1 MKNILK
7 TALVLGLS
15 VSMISPAAV
24 MAGTPKIKTTEKKS
38 DKKKESDT
46 KSVTGITHADSYEE
60 LYELLKK
67 QNESTTAGAN
77 ARGIA
82 MYAEE
87 DTMDA
92 VAETAVESADTGS
105 SSSGYSGEIIDP
117 GFTYDK
123 DSDHSDTNT
132 QEENV
137 DEADIVKIDGKYI
150 YAMDSKGDIRIVD
163 AESMELTGEIPG
175 MSSADYQEMYVN
187 GDTLQ
192 LIFQQEEY
200 MTYQG
205 ELETSSSTVRSSYSV
220 PVTTTKVETY
230 DITDRS
236 NPEKTGSYSQD
247 GAYLSSRRYD
257 GCLYL
262 YTSFTPD
269 TGSTPSQLEYYVPRS
284 NTEYIACDD
293 IYYPVV
299 DITED
304 CSWNQKAFL
313 VAGAVQDKN
322 PETASDIMAVVSG
335 GETFYVSENNVY
347 SAVTTWNDQD
357 TRTEIVRIGYKDGRF
372 TDGSTGSVS
381 GELNNNF
388 SMNEYGGNLRLVT
401 TTAGWDK
408 DYTEYN
414 RDNGLYILDK
424 DMTTIGKIEN
434 LAEGEE
440 IKSARFMGDTGYFV
454 TYENTDPLFSVDLSD
469 PENPEILGKLK
480 VTGFSEYLHFYGENR
495 LLGIGWETDP
505 DSGTTEGLKCSMF
518 DISDPSDV
526 KETDRIILKDVT
538 DCDALSNYRGIL
550 ASVDKNLFGFAYGVY
565 KNTGAENYYS
575 YNGQDF
581 YYYGLFSY
589 SEEDGFTPET
599 YLNFADTG
607 IFDEE
612 ITTRQFRTA
621 RGVYV
626 GDIFYL
632 VTDKGIAAYDMVD
645 GYSLL
650 KTVTWD
656 K

>member
-15 VSMISPAAV
+15 VSMISPASV
-24 MAGTPKIKTTEKKS
+24 MAETPKIKTTEKKT
-38 DKKKESDT
+38 ESDT

-77 ARGIA
+77 ARDTA

-92 VAETAVESADTGS
+92 VAESTDTGS
-105 SSSGYSGEIIDP
+105 SSSGYSDEIIDP

-137 DEADIVKIDGKYI
+137 DEADIVKTDGKYI
-150 YAMDSKGDIRIVD
+150 YAMDSRGDIHIVD
-163 AESMELTGEIPG
+163 AESMEVTGEVTGI
-175 MSSADYQEMYVN
+175 SSADYQEMYVN

-205 ELETSSSTVRSSYSV
+205 ELDTSSSTVRSSYSV
-220 PVTTTKVETY
+220 PITTVKVETY

-284 NTEYIACDD
+284 NAEYIDCDN

-299 DITED
+299 DITEE
-304 CSWNQKAFL
+304 CSWNQKDFL
-313 VAGAVQDKN
+313 VAGAVQDEN

-388 SMNEYGGNLRLVT
+388 SMNEYDGNLRLVT
-401 TTAGWDK
+401 TTEGWDK

-469 PENPEILGKLK
+469 PENPKITGKLK
-480 VTGFSEYLHFYGENR
+480 ITGFSEYLHFYGQNR

-505 DSGTTEGLKCSMF
+505 DSGSTEGLKCSMF
-518 DISDPSDV
+518 DISDPSEV
-526 KETDRIILKDVT
+526 KEIDRIILKDVT
-538 DCDALSNYRGIL
+538 DCDALSNYRAIL

-565 KNTGAENYYS
+565 KNTGAGNYYS

-589 SEEDGFTPET
+589 SEDGFTPET

-607 IFDEE
+607 LFDEE
-612 ITTRQFRTA
+612 ITTRQFRTS

-626 GDIFYL
+626 GDTFFL
-632 VTDKGIAAYDMVD
+632 VTDKGIAAYDMAD
-645 GYSLL
+645 DYSLL

>member
-7 TALVLGLS
+7 AALVLGLS
-15 VSMISPAAV
+15 VSIISPAVV
-24 MAGTPKIKTTEKKS
+24 MAGSPKIKTTGKKT
-38 DKKKESDT
+38 ESDT

-67 QNESTTAGAN
+67 QNESTTAGDN

-105 SSSGYSGEIIDP
+105 SSASYSGEEIDP

-123 DSDHSDTNT
+123 ASDHSDTNT

-137 DEADIVKIDGKYI
+137 DEADIVKTDGKYI
-150 YAMDSKGDIRIVD
+150 YAMDSRGDIHIVD
-163 AESMELTGEIPG
+163 AESMEITGEIPG
-175 MSSADYQEMYVN
+175 TSSADYQEMYVN

-200 MTYQG
+200 MTYKG
-205 ELETSSSTVRSSYSV
+205 ELEISSSTVRSSFSV
-220 PVTTTKVETY
+220 PVTTVNVETY

-257 GCLYL
+257 DCLYL

-284 NTEYIACDD
+284 NTEYIACDN

-313 VAGAVQDKN
+313 VAGAVQDEN
-322 PETASDIMAVVSG
+322 PETASDNMAVVSG

-347 SAVTTWNDQD
+347 SAVTIWSDQD

-469 PENPEILGKLK
+469 PENPKITGKLK
-480 VTGFSEYLHFYGENR
+480 ITGFSEYLHFYGENR

-505 DSGTTEGLKCSMF
+505 DSGNTEGLKCSMF

-538 DCDALSNYRGIL
+538 DCDALSNYRAIL

-565 KNTGAENYYS
+565 KNTGAGNYDS

-589 SEEDGFTPET
+589 NEEDGFTPET

-607 IFDEE
+607 LFDDE
-612 ITTRQFRTA
+612 ITTRQFRTS
-621 RGVYV
+621 RGVYA

-632 VTDKGIAAYDMVD
+632 VTDKGIAAYDIAD
-645 GYSLL
+645 DYSLL

>member
-15 VSMISPAAV
+15 VSMISPASV
-24 MAGTPKIKTTEKKS
+24 MAETPKIKTTEKKT
-38 DKKKESDT
+38 ESDT

-77 ARGIA
+77 ARDIA

-92 VAETAVESADTGS
+92 VAESTDTGS

-123 DSDHSDTNT
+123 ESDHSDTNT

-137 DEADIVKIDGKYI
+137 DEADIVKTDDKYI
-150 YAMDSKGDIRIVD
+150 YAMDSRGDIHIVD
-163 AESMELTGEIPG
+163 AESMEVTGEVTGI
-175 MSSADYQEMYVN
+175 SSADYQEMYVN

-205 ELETSSSTVRSSYSV
+205 ELETSSGTVRSSYSV
-220 PVTTTKVETY
+220 PITTVKVETY

-284 NTEYIACDD
+284 NAEYIDCDN

-299 DITED
+299 DITEE
-304 CSWNQKAFL
+304 CSWNQKDFL
-313 VAGAVQDKN
+313 VAGAVQDEN

-372 TDGSTGSVS
+372 IDGSTGSVS

-388 SMNEYGGNLRLVT
+388 SMNEYDGNLRLVT
-401 TTAGWDK
+401 TTEGWDK

-469 PENPEILGKLK
+469 PENPKITGKLK
-480 VTGFSEYLHFYGENR
+480 ITGFSEYLHFYGQNR

-505 DSGTTEGLKCSMF
+505 DSGSTEGLKCSMF
-518 DISDPSDV
+518 DISDPSEV
-526 KETDRIILKDVT
+526 KEIDRIILKDVT
-538 DCDALSNYRGIL
+538 DCDALSNYRAIL

-565 KNTGAENYYS
+565 KNTGAGNYYS

-589 SEEDGFTPET
+589 SEDGFTPET

-607 IFDEE
+607 LFDEE
-612 ITTRQFRTA
+612 ITTRQFRTS

-626 GDIFYL
+626 GDTFFL
-632 VTDKGIAAYDMVD
+632 VTDKGIAAYDMAD
-645 GYSLL
+645 DYSLL